1 MDGCLNLFDKVV
13 YTSSHWD
20 AILKNTGYDSATFL
34 TLKSSSQMATNTG
47 FGGGK
52 GRFGEKQIS
61 FIFLPRLLFLELDV
75 RVLKR
80 QKSHPLTGLGVS

>member
-34 TLKSSSQMATNTG
+34 TLKSSSQMVTNTG
-47 FGGGK
+47 FGGKRTFWGK
-52 GRFGEKQIS
+52 TNKLHFSPEIA
-61 FIFLPRLLFLELDV
+61 FLG
-75 RVLKR
+75 
-80 QKSHPLTGLGVS
+80 T

>member
-47 FGGGK
+47 FGGEKDVLGK
-52 GRFGEKQIS
+52 NKQAS
-61 FIFLPRLLFLELDV
+61 FFSRDCF
-75 RVLKR
+75 
-80 QKSHPLTGLGVS
+80 SWNLT

>member
-34 TLKSSSQMATNTG
+34 TLKSSSHMATNTG
-47 FGGGK
+47 FGGK
-52 GRFGEKQIS
+52 GRFGEKQTS